1 MNGKM
6 SNSFKK
12 EVEEFQQWS
21 DNGSERIN
29 DSKSGVSP
37 CPRYERPYEP
47 PMSPALKSIL
57 DDTFNYA
64 SNRKKVIQCDKPR
77 INQDS

>member
-6 SNSFKK
+6 SKSFKK

-37 CPRYERPYEP
+37 RPRYERPYEIE
-47 PMSPALKSIL
+47 MSPALKSVI

-64 SNRKKVIQCDKPR
+64 SRHFERKNK
-77 INQDS
+77 SY

>member
-1 MNGKM
+1 MNDKM
-6 SNSFKK
+6 TDSYKK
-12 EVEEFQQWS
+12 EVGEFKKWS

-37 CPRYERPYEP
+37 LPRYERPYEP
-47 PMSPALKSIL
+47 PMSPALKSII

-64 SNRKKVIQCDKPR
+64 TRKFKEKQRPMLDI
-77 INQDS
+77 